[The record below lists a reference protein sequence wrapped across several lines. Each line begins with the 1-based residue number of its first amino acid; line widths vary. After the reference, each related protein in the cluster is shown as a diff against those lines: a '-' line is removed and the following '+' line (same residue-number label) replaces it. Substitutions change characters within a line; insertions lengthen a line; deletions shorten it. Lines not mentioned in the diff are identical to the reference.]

1 MVAFG
6 ALSGGVGAELSG
18 GNFWQGAVTGG
29 IVAGLNHAMHKMGGE
44 DPKPRKRSNVKI
56 QRKNFWDLNGDGILQ
71 KNEADRWWLIGNG
84 QEIIVNNGL
93 ISWKG
98 VRMPINTPINTN
110 FPLDTHR
117 AFMDIPYETAAT
129 YGGTSFKRTGLYTAE
144 VQDQL
149 YHYDLRVGGG
159 FANKIRNIM
168 TLLGQ
173 PKTSIDG
180 GRSGSR
186 LQYGKDFMI
195 KYINR
200 TIHFR
205 HDYNTVR
212 NFGAYVAY

>member
-1 MVAFG
+1 
-6 ALSGGVGAELSG
+6 
-18 GNFWQGAVTGG
+18 
-29 IVAGLNHAMHKMGGE
+29 
-44 DPKPRKRSNVKI
+44 
-56 QRKNFWDLNGDGILQ
+56 
-71 KNEADRWWLIGNG
+71 
-84 QEIIVNNGL
+84 
-93 ISWKG
+93 
-98 VRMPINTPINTN
+98 MPINTPIDTN

-129 YGGTSFKRTGLYTAE
+129 YEGTSFKRTGLYTAE

-149 YHYDLRVGGG
+149 YHYNLRVGGG

-186 LQYGKDFMI
+186 LLYGKDFMI
-195 KYINR
+195 RYINR